1 MSTTLTDRTLTD
13 LYIAELSRLLPAR
26 QRKDIERELRASI
39 ADSVDERREQGMP
52 EAQAERDALAELG
65 DPVLLA
71 ADYTDKP
78 TSLIGP
84 HHYGTYRRMLGI
96 VVTAGPGVAI
106 IVAVAQVLYAV
117 PLLAALAAGLA
128 AGLIVAG
135 VIAATLTIVFAII
148 ERLPRKREPWQPTT
162 LSDRQETVGG
172 TIGGLAF
179 VVGVLTLLVLAPTF
193 SSVVD
198 AAGNPIGVLSPGL
211 WPDWAPV
218 IVGIVVVAV
227 VFSVLTEYLGWS
239 IPMAIANTIVVLAGA
254 GLFLWWATHDLFLNP
269 EFFAAI
275 GWDESVP
282 GTITVIAIVLLG
294 VNALVEIVGGF
305 RKAVRSDRARR
316 EAKGAGR

>member
-1 MSTTLTDRTLTD
+1 MSTTLTDR
-13 LYIAELSRLLPAR
+13 YVAELSRLLPAR

-52 EAQAERDALAELG
+52 QAQAERDALAELG

-84 HHYGTYRRMLGI
+84 HYYGTYRRMLGI
-96 VVTAGPGVAI
+96 VITAGPGVAI
-106 IVAVAQVLYAV
+106 VVAVAQVLYAV
-117 PLLAALAAGLA
+117 PLLAALAAGLS

-135 VIAATLTIVFAII
+135 VIAATLTVVFAIL

-162 LSDRQETVGG
+162 LPDRQETVGS

-179 VVGVLTLLVLAPTF
+179 VVGVLAVLVLAPTF

-198 AAGNPIGVLSPGL
+198 AAGDPISVLSPGL

-218 IVGIVVVAV
+218 IVGIVVLAV

-239 IPMAIANTIVVLAGA
+239 IPLAVANTVVVLAGFA
-254 GLFLWWATHDLFLNP
+254 LSFWWATHDLFLNP
-269 EFFAAI
+269 AFFAAI
-275 GWDESVP
+275 GWDPAVP
-282 GTITVIAIVLLG
+282 GTITVVVIVLFG
-294 VNALVEIVGGF
+294 INALVEIVGGF
-305 RKAVRSDRARR
+305 RRAVRSDRARR
-316 EAKGAGR
+316 EANGAAR